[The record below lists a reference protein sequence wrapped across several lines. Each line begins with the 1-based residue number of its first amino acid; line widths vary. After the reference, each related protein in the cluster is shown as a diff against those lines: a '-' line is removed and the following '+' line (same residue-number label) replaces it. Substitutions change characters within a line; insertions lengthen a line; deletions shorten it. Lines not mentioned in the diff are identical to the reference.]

1 MKTEVCLYSRRVT
14 QKLTLSLVGTI
25 RNDVDPPADIQPD
38 GPPDATLP
46 TTLLIPNEIEHE
58 ATNGTGSLEPQPSSF
73 SEYPSPSL
81 RSHGW
86 EATADTGGTISNYIF
101 FTSAVEELL
110 PSTSTQHHGHD
121 PYDEERSPD
130 SGGILPF
137 CPVMPTAPP
146 IPPFTTPDAHIMIPQ
161 KPHVCER
168 QQRWQQSESITFS
181 TNGFPGVNMRDALCK
196 RFTAL
201 DGRDDLVLQG
211 AGGSISCRLE
221 VS

>member
-14 QKLTLSLVGTI
+14 QKLTLLLVGTI
-25 RNDVDPPADIQPD
+25 GNNAHPPADIQPD
-38 GPPDATLP
+38 GLPDAILLTPLP
-46 TTLLIPNEIEHE
+46 TPDEIEHE
-58 ATNGTGSLEPQPSSF
+58 ATNGTASLELQPPSL
-73 SEYPSPSL
+73 SEHPSPSL
-81 RSHGW
+81 RSYGW
-86 EATADTGGTISNYIF
+86 EATADSGGPISDYIF
-101 FTSAVEELL
+101 FTSAMEELL
-110 PSTSTQHHGHD
+110 PSTSTPHHGHD
-121 PYDEERSPD
+121 PFDGERFPN
-130 SGGILPF
+130 SGEIPRLR
-137 CPVMPTAPP
+137 PVMPAAPP

-161 KPHVCER
+161 KPYVCEQ

-181 TNGFPGVNMRDALCK
+181 TNGLPGVNMRDALCK